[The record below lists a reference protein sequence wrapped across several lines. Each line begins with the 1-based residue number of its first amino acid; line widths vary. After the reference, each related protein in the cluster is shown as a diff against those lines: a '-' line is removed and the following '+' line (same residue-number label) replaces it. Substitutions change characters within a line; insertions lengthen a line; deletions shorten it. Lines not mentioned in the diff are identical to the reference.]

1 MEIKKY
7 LPQKILYRI
16 KYGETQQSIAQK
28 FNTTIFNIKGDS
40 FEEGDFVTILNAS
53 ENVYAVKPMETL
65 QDIAQKLNTT
75 EENLIDL
82 NHLKSKSLFVG
93 QRLHF

>member
-7 LPQKILYRI
+7 LPPKILYRI
-16 KYGETQQSIAQK
+16 KYNETQQSIAQK
-28 FNTTIFNIKGDS
+28 FNTTIFNVKGES
-40 FEEGDFVTILNAS
+40 FEEGDFVTIFGAS

-65 QDIAQKLNTT
+65 QDIAAKLNTT
-75 EENLIDL
+75 QEKLMEI

-93 QRLHF
+93 QRLRF

>member
-16 KYGETQQSIAQK
+16 KCDETQQSIAQK

-53 ENVYAVKPMETL
+53 ENVYAVKPMETI
-65 QDIAQKLNTT
+65 QDIAKKLGTT
-75 EENLIDL
+75 EENLIEQ

-93 QRLHF
+93 QRLRF